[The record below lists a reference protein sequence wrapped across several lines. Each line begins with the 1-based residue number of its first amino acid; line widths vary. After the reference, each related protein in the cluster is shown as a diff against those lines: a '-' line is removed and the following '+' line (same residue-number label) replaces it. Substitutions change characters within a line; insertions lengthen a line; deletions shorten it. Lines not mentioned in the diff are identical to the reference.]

1 MTCVHPASFIIAA
14 VVPTL
19 FVTFAVIDI
28 MIPTAATA
36 GTEQNNIGK
45 WDYLDEFNQTGV
57 FIRHKRGMRN
67 IVAIEK
73 EKKSY

>member
-1 MTCVHPASFIIAA
+1 VHPASFIIAA

-36 GTEQNNIGK
+36 GTE
-45 WDYLDEFNQTGV
+45 
-57 FIRHKRGMRN
+57 
-67 IVAIEK
+67 
-73 EKKSY
+73 KKNRQVGN